1 MGNFIG
7 PEPVRSYAPLAVKD
21 DFSGDGSTT
30 TFDLSRDITP
40 GGQNSLLLYVGTT
53 IQEPGVDYTI
63 GNDGSGNPR
72 RITFTS
78 APASGSNNIFAIH
91 RDRETG
97 RFTPDDNSVGNGQ
110 LESTAITGFSNV
122 TAASGDSLLISD
134 VSDSGNLKK
143 VTATSIA
150 ALAST
155 DLVGDTS
162 PQLGGDLDVNANDI
176 VSAGNND
183 ITLLPNGTGKVIIDG
198 NGSSG
203 GVSIDDGNIDIRTAT
218 GVVSKVK
225 FYCESSNAHAQTL
238 QAQPHSAASSA
249 VLTLPVATGTL
260 VGTGDTSSVS
270 NTMLAG
276 SIAASK
282 LAGSIGN
289 SKLSNSSIT
298 VSDGSSSTAIALGGT
313 ATFSGTANEV
323 DVAESSG
330 TITIGLPNDIVVA
343 GNLTV
348 NGTTTTI
355 NTTNLAVTDN
365 LVELNQG
372 LTGAASNDSGI
383 LIERG
388 STGNNAIMAWDES
401 ADSFILGTTTATASD
416 TGNLTIAAAPLAV
429 SSISATELDMGDSQ
443 KIKLGAGNDLEIF
456 HDGANSIISDTGTGD
471 LILKGAADIKLRGSN
486 DEDMIVASMNGG
498 VSIYYNDTVHLA
510 TTSAGVTI
518 TGDTTL
524 TGQLSLAD
532 SQKIKLGASD
542 DLEIYH
548 DGNDSYIKDSA
559 GTGDLLIYSN
569 KLQITKA
576 NGLDTMAIFTGDGSV
591 ELRYDDSVKFE
602 TTSGGVTITGTATAT
617 TFSGSGASLT
627 SLPAGNL
634 TGTLPAISG
643 ASLTNLPLG
652 PSSATAVGAIKY
664 FALYYKGSGG
674 APTSASIGNG
684 SEVTPSTYD
693 VSNLYLSNSP
703 EYKRSGSSA
712 GPQDVSNL
720 SYLVPGF
727 AGTNDITGKTR
738 ASETGTWRCI
748 SSTIY
753 SRFTT
758 SGNSGGTYY
767 VSGGGLFQRVS

>member
-429 SSISATELDMGDSQ
+429 SSISATELDMGDSN

-456 HDGANSIISDTGTGD
+456 HDGSNSIISDTGTGD

-510 TTSAGVTI
+510 TTSAGATI
-518 TGDTTL
+518 TGVL
-524 TGQLSLAD
+524 TSDGLD
-532 SQKIKLGASD
+532 MGDNEKVKLGNAG

-548 DGNDSYIKDSA
+548 DGTNSFIKDV
-559 GTGDLLIYSN
+559 GTG
-569 KLQITKA
+569 
-576 NGLDTMAIFTGDGSV
+576 GLFLRGDTTINLGVGSESAFKGTINGSV
-591 ELRYDDSVKFE
+591 ELYYDDTKKFE
-602 TTSGGVTITGTATAT
+602 TTNTGVTITGTATAT

-703 EYKRSGSSA
+703 EYKRSGSSS
-712 GPQDVSNL
+712 GPQDTSTL

>member
-40 GGQNSLLLYVGTT
+40 AGQNSLLLFVGTT
-53 IQEPGVDYTI
+53 IQEPGVDFTI

-78 APASGSNNIFAIH
+78 APASGTNNIFAIH

-97 RFTPDDNSVGNGQ
+97 RFTPDDNTVGNGQ
-110 LESTAITGFSNV
+110 LESTAVTGFSNV

-143 VTATSIA
+143 VTASSLVALTST
-150 ALAST
+150 ALSN
-155 DLVGDTS
+155 DTS
-162 PQLGGDLDVNANDI
+162 PQLGGDLDVNSNDI
-176 VSAGNND
+176 VSTSNGN
-183 ITLLPNGTGKVIIDG
+183 ISLLPNGTGKVIIDG
-198 NGSSG
+198 NGTSG

-260 VGTGDTSSVS
+260 VGTGDTGSVS

-276 SIAASK
+276 SIAADK

-289 SKLSNSSIT
+289 AKLSNSSIT

-388 STGNNAIMAWDES
+388 STGNNAIIAWDES
-401 ADSFILGTTTATASD
+401 ADSFIVGTTTATASD
-416 TGNLTIAAAPLAV
+416 TGNLSITAAPFAA
-429 SSISATELDMGDSQ
+429 STMSATELSLGD
-443 KIKLGAGNDLEIF
+443 
-456 HDGANSIISDTGTGD
+456 
-471 LILKGAADIKLRGSN
+471 
-486 DEDMIVASMNGG
+486 DE
-498 VSIYYNDTVHLA
+498 
-510 TTSAGVTI
+510 
-518 TGDTTL
+518 
-524 TGQLSLAD
+524 
-532 SQKIKLGASD
+532 KIKLGASS
-542 DLEIYH
+542 DLEIFH
-548 DGNDSYIKDSA
+548 EASNNRGIIKES
-559 GTGDLLIYSN
+559 GTGDLHIRSADFYLKNADGTKTYFTAVEDAEV
-569 KLQITKA
+569 KLYH
-576 NGLDTMAIFTGDGSV
+576 N
-591 ELRYDDSVKFE
+591 DSE
-602 TTSGGVTITGTATAT
+602 RLSTTAAGVTVTGIVTATPPAAGGIGS
-617 TFSGSGASLT
+617 FSYFTLFSKDSNNPTNTDIDIGAEVVVSTYESGNLHLAANFDDFGGETGAVIGGYGFILSGARAITVNSNAKAVRT
-627 SLPAGNL
+627 
-634 TGTLPAISG
+634 TL
-643 ASLTNLPLG
+643 
-652 PSSATAVGAIKY
+652 
-664 FALYYKGSGG
+664 
-674 APTSASIGNG
+674 
-684 SEVTPSTYD
+684 
-693 VSNLYLSNSP
+693 
-703 EYKRSGSSA
+703 
-712 GPQDVSNL
+712 
-720 SYLVPGF
+720 
-727 AGTNDITGKTR
+727 
-738 ASETGTWRCI
+738 TGTWRFIGKCAYR
-748 SSTIY
+748 SA
-753 SRFTT
+753 
-758 SGNSGGTYY
+758 GSGGSAYAQ
-767 VSGGGLFQRVS
+767 SQSALAIRIS

>member
-40 GGQNSLLLYVGTT
+40 AGQNSLLLFVGTT
-53 IQEPGVDYTI
+53 IQEPGVDFTL

-78 APASGSNNIFAIH
+78 APASGTNNIFAIH

-110 LESTAITGFSNV
+110 LESTAVTGFSNV
-122 TAASGDSLLISD
+122 TAAAGDSLLISD

-143 VTATSIA
+143 VLASSIA
-150 ALAST
+150 SLAAT
-155 DLVGDTS
+155 DIVGDSS
-162 PQLGGDLDVNANDI
+162 PQLGGDLDVNGNDL
-176 VSAGNND
+176 VSVSNGN
-183 ITLLPNGTGKVIIDG
+183 ISLLPNGTGKVVIDG

-218 GVVSKVK
+218 GAVSKIK
-225 FYCESSNAHAQTL
+225 FYCETSNAHAQTL

-260 VGTGDTSSVS
+260 VGTGDTGSVS

-298 VSDGSSSTAIALGGT
+298 VSDGSNSTATALGGT
-313 ATFSGTANEV
+313 ITFSGTSNEV

-388 STGNNAIMAWDES
+388 STGNNAIIAWDES
-401 ADSFILGTTTATASD
+401 ADSFIVGTTTATASD
-416 TGNLTIAAAPLAV
+416 TGNLTIAAAPFAASTL
-429 SSISATELDMGDSQ
+429 SATELDMGDSE
-443 KIKLGAGNDLEIF
+443 KIRLGAGNDLEIY
-456 HDGANSIISDTGTGD
+456 HNGNDSIIADTGTGD
-471 LILKGAADIKLRGSN
+471 LVIAGDQVQITNAAASENKAIFTSDGA
-486 DEDMIVASMNGG
+486 
-498 VSIYYNDTVHLA
+498 VSLYYDNVKKFE
-510 TTSAGVTI
+510 TTSAGATI

-548 DGNDSYIKDSA
+548 DTSNSYIADT
-559 GTGDLLIYSN
+559 GTGSLKILTNS
-569 KLQITKA
+569 L
-576 NGLDTMAIFTGDGSV
+576 
-591 ELRYDDSVKFE
+591 SVKNAADNE
-602 TTSGGVTITGTATAT
+602 EMISASENGAVSLYYDNNAKLSTASGGVTITGTATAT

-643 ASLTNLPLG
+643 AALTNIPLG
-652 PSSATAVGAIKY
+652 PTSSTAVGALKE
-664 FALYYKGSGG
+664 FALYYKNSGG
-674 APTSASIGNG
+674 APASLNVAVGDEI
-684 SEVTPSTYD
+684 TPATYD
-693 VSNLYLSNSP
+693 VNNMYLGVPQTLTVNVP
-703 EYKRSGSSA
+703 ASGGAVNTMGLFRGFRASS
-712 GPQDVSNL
+712 DV
-720 SYLVPGF
+720 
-727 AGTNDITGKTR
+727 TGQTR
-738 ASETGTWRCI
+738 ATETGTWRCVA
-748 SSTIY
+748 TAAY
-753 SRFTT
+753 TGGTT
-758 SGNSGGTYY
+758 SGQNGISYHL
-767 VSGGGLFQRVS
+767 SLAGLFQRIS

>member
-401 ADSFILGTTTATASD
+401 ADGFILGTTTATASD

-429 SSISATELDMGDSQ
+429 SSISATELDMGDSN

-456 HDGANSIISDTGTGD
+456 HDGSNSIISDTGTGD

-510 TTSAGVTI
+510 TTSAGATI
-518 TGDTTL
+518 TGVL
-524 TGQLSLAD
+524 TSDGLD
-532 SQKIKLGASD
+532 MGDNEKVKLGNAG

-548 DGNDSYIKDSA
+548 DGTNSFIKDV
-559 GTGDLLIYSN
+559 GTG
-569 KLQITKA
+569 
-576 NGLDTMAIFTGDGSV
+576 GLFLRGDTTINLGVGSESAFKGTINGSV
-591 ELRYDDSVKFE
+591 ELYYDDTKKFE
-602 TTSGGVTITGTATAT
+602 TTNTGVTITGTATAT

-703 EYKRSGSSA
+703 EYKRSGSSS
-712 GPQDVSNL
+712 GPQDTSTL

>member
-40 GGQNSLLLYVGTT
+40 AGQNSLLLFVGTT
-53 IQEPGVDYTI
+53 IQEPGVDFTI

-78 APASGSNNIFAIH
+78 APASGTNNIFAIH

-97 RFTPDDNSVGNGQ
+97 RFTPDDNTVGNGQ
-110 LESTAITGFSNV
+110 LESTAVTGFSNV

-143 VTATSIA
+143 VLASSLV
-150 ALAST
+150 ALAAT
-155 DLVGDTS
+155 DLSNDTS
-162 PQLGGDLDVNANDI
+162 PQLGGDLDVNSNDI
-176 VSAGNND
+176 VSTSNGN
-183 ITLLPNGTGKVIIDG
+183 ISLLPNGTGKVIIDG
-198 NGSSG
+198 NGTSG

-260 VGTGDTSSVS
+260 VGTGDTGSVS

-276 SIAASK
+276 SIAADK

-289 SKLSNSSIT
+289 AKLSNSSIT

-388 STGNNAIMAWDES
+388 STGNNAIIAWDES
-401 ADSFILGTTTATASD
+401 ADSFIVGTTTATASD
-416 TGNLTIAAAPLAV
+416 TGNLSITAAPFAA
-429 SSISATELDMGDSQ
+429 STMSATELSLGD
-443 KIKLGAGNDLEIF
+443 
-456 HDGANSIISDTGTGD
+456 
-471 LILKGAADIKLRGSN
+471 
-486 DEDMIVASMNGG
+486 DE
-498 VSIYYNDTVHLA
+498 
-510 TTSAGVTI
+510 
-518 TGDTTL
+518 
-524 TGQLSLAD
+524 
-532 SQKIKLGASD
+532 KIKLGASS
-542 DLEIYH
+542 DLEIFH
-548 DGNDSYIKDSA
+548 ESSSNTGIIKES
-559 GTGDLLIYSN
+559 GTGDLHIRSADFYLKNADGTKTYFTAVEDAEV
-569 KLQITKA
+569 KLYH
-576 NGLDTMAIFTGDGSV
+576 N
-591 ELRYDDSVKFE
+591 DSE
-602 TTSGGVTITGTATAT
+602 RLSTTAAGVTVTGIVTATPPAAGGIGS
-617 TFSGSGASLT
+617 FSYFTLFSKDSNNPTNTDIDIGAEVVVSTYESGNLHLAANFDDFGGETGAVIGGYGFILSGARAITVNSNAKAVRT
-627 SLPAGNL
+627 
-634 TGTLPAISG
+634 TL
-643 ASLTNLPLG
+643 
-652 PSSATAVGAIKY
+652 
-664 FALYYKGSGG
+664 
-674 APTSASIGNG
+674 
-684 SEVTPSTYD
+684 
-693 VSNLYLSNSP
+693 
-703 EYKRSGSSA
+703 
-712 GPQDVSNL
+712 
-720 SYLVPGF
+720 
-727 AGTNDITGKTR
+727 
-738 ASETGTWRCI
+738 TGTWRFIGKCAYR
-748 SSTIY
+748 SA
-753 SRFTT
+753 
-758 SGNSGGTYY
+758 GSGGSAYAQ
-767 VSGGGLFQRVS
+767 SQSALAIRIS

>member
-40 GGQNSLLLYVGTT
+40 GGQNSLLLFVGTT

-110 LESTAITGFSNV
+110 LEPTAITGFSNV

-143 VTATSIA
+143 ATATSIA

-155 DLVGDTS
+155 DLVGDTT

-176 VSAGNND
+176 ISAGNNN
-183 ITLLPNGTGKVIIDG
+183 ISLLPNGTGKVVMDG
-198 NGSSG
+198 DGSSG
-203 GVSIDDGNIDIRTAT
+203 GVSIDDGNIDIRTAS

-225 FYCESSNAHAQTL
+225 FYCESNNAHAQTL

-289 SKLSNSSIT
+289 SKLSNSSIS

-388 STGNNAIMAWDES
+388 STGDNAIMAWDES
-401 ADSFILGTTTATASD
+401 SDGFILGTTTATASD
-416 TGNLTIAAAPLAV
+416 TGNLSITVAPIAV
-429 SSISATELDMGDSQ
+429 SSISATELDMGDS
-443 KIKLGAGNDLEIF
+443 N
-456 HDGANSIISDTGTGD
+456 
-471 LILKGAADIKLRGSN
+471 
-486 DEDMIVASMNGG
+486 
-498 VSIYYNDTVHLA
+498 
-510 TTSAGVTI
+510 
-518 TGDTTL
+518 
-524 TGQLSLAD
+524 
-532 SQKIKLGASD
+532 KIKLGASN

-548 DGNDSYIKDSA
+548 DGTNSIIDNNTGQLKVNGDDIHFMNAADSETMLDMAANGAVTLYYDDSA
-559 GTGDLLIYSN
+559 KLATTSAGATITGVLTSDGVDMGDDEKIRFGGSQDLEIYHESSNNRGIIKESGTGDLHIQADDFYIKNAAGTETLFYA
-569 KLQITKA
+569 LEDGA
-576 NGLDTMAIFTGDGSV
+576 VGL
-591 ELRYDDSVKFE
+591 YHDDSVKLV
-602 TTSGGVTITGTATAT
+602 TTSAGVTITGTATAT

-643 ASLTNLPLG
+643 ANLTNIPLG
-652 PSSATAVGAIKY
+652 PSSATAVGALKE
-664 FALYYKGSGG
+664 FAIYYKGSGG
-674 APTSASIGNG
+674 AAVGLTISIGD
-684 SEVTPSTYD
+684 EITPGTYD
-693 VSNLYLSNSP
+693 VSNMYLGVPQNLTVNVP
-703 EYKRSGSSA
+703 ASGGTVNEMGLFRGFRASSDVA
-712 GPQDVSNL
+712 GQ
-720 SYLVPGF
+720 
-727 AGTNDITGKTR
+727 TR
-738 ASETGTWRCI
+738 ATETGTWRCI
-748 SSTIY
+748 TPAFY
-753 SRFTT
+753 T
-758 SGNSGGTYY
+758 GGTTAGQNGISYHL
-767 VSGGGLFQRVS
+767 SLAGLFQRIS

>member
-40 GGQNSLLLYVGTT
+40 AGQNSLLLFVGTT
-53 IQEPGVDYTI
+53 IQEPGVDFTI

-78 APASGSNNIFAIH
+78 APASGTNNIFAIH

-97 RFTPDDNSVGNGQ
+97 RFTPDDNTVGNGQ
-110 LESTAITGFSNV
+110 LESTAVTGFSNV

-143 VTATSIA
+143 VLASSLV
-150 ALAST
+150 ALAAT
-155 DLVGDTS
+155 DLSNDTS
-162 PQLGGDLDVNANDI
+162 PQLGGDLDVNGNDI
-176 VSAGNND
+176 VSTSNAN
-183 ITLLPNGTGKVIIDG
+183 ISLLPNGTGKVVIDG

-260 VGTGDTSSVS
+260 VGTGDTGSVS

-276 SIAASK
+276 SIAADK

-289 SKLSNSSIT
+289 AKLSNSSIT

-388 STGNNAIMAWDES
+388 STGNNAIIAWDES
-401 ADSFILGTTTATASD
+401 ADSFIVGTTTATASD
-416 TGNLTIAAAPLAV
+416 TGNLTIAAAPFAA
-429 SSISATELDMGDSQ
+429 SSVSATELSMGDDE

-456 HDGANSIISDTGTGD
+456 HESSSNTGIIKESGSGD
-471 LILKGAADIKLRGSN
+471 LHIRSADFYLKNADGTKTYFTAVEDAEVKFYHN
-486 DEDMIVASMNGG
+486 DSERLS
-498 VSIYYNDTVHLA
+498 
-510 TTSAGVTI
+510 TTAAGVTVTGIVTATPPAAGGIGSFSYFTLFSKDSNNPTNTDIDIGAEVVVSTYESGNLHLAANFDDFGGETGAVIGGYGFILSGARAI
-518 TGDTTL
+518 TVNSNAKAVRTTL
-524 TGQLSLAD
+524 TGTWRFIGKCA
-532 SQKIKLGASD
+532 
-542 DLEIYH
+542 YR
-548 DGNDSYIKDSA
+548 SA
-559 GTGDLLIYSN
+559 
-569 KLQITKA
+569 
-576 NGLDTMAIFTGDGSV
+576 
-591 ELRYDDSVKFE
+591 
-602 TTSGGVTITGTATAT
+602 
-617 TFSGSGASLT
+617 
-627 SLPAGNL
+627 
-634 TGTLPAISG
+634 
-643 ASLTNLPLG
+643 
-652 PSSATAVGAIKY
+652 
-664 FALYYKGSGG
+664 GSGG
-674 APTSASIGNG
+674 SAYAQSQ
-684 SEVTPSTYD
+684 
-693 VSNLYLSNSP
+693 
-703 EYKRSGSSA
+703 SA
-712 GPQDVSNL
+712 L
-720 SYLVPGF
+720 
-727 AGTNDITGKTR
+727 AIR
-738 ASETGTWRCI
+738 I
-748 SSTIY
+748 S
-753 SRFTT
+753 
-758 SGNSGGTYY
+758 
-767 VSGGGLFQRVS
+767 

>member
-40 GGQNSLLLYVGTT
+40 AGQNSLLLFVGTT
-53 IQEPGVDYTI
+53 IQEPGVDFTI

-78 APASGSNNIFAIH
+78 APASGTNNIFAIH

-97 RFTPDDNSVGNGQ
+97 RFTPDDNTVGNGQ
-110 LESTAITGFSNV
+110 LESTAVTGFSNV

-143 VTATSIA
+143 VLASSLV
-150 ALAST
+150 ALAAT
-155 DLVGDTS
+155 DLSNDTS
-162 PQLGGDLDVNANDI
+162 PQLGGDLDVNSNDI
-176 VSAGNND
+176 VSTSNGN
-183 ITLLPNGTGKVIIDG
+183 ISLLPNGTGKVIIDG
-198 NGSSG
+198 NGTSG

-260 VGTGDTSSVS
+260 VGTGDTGSVS

-276 SIAASK
+276 SIAADK

-289 SKLSNSSIT
+289 AKLSNSSIT

-388 STGNNAIMAWDES
+388 STGNNAIIAWDES
-401 ADSFILGTTTATASD
+401 ADSFIVGTTTATASD
-416 TGNLTIAAAPLAV
+416 TGNLSITAAPFAASTV
-429 SSISATELDMGDSQ
+429 SATELSMGDDE
-443 KIKLGAGNDLEIF
+443 KIKLGAGNDLEVYHSGTDSVIKDAGTGPLKIMSNELQLRNVADDENLAVF
-456 HDGANSIISDTGTGD
+456 YQDGAAELYHNNSKKI
-471 LILKGAADIKLRGSN
+471 
-486 DEDMIVASMNGG
+486 E
-498 VSIYYNDTVHLA
+498 
-510 TTSAGVTI
+510 TTSTGATI
-518 TGDTTL
+518 TGNLIISNVPTSDPNI
-524 TGQLSLAD
+524 A
-532 SQKIKLGASD
+532 GA
-542 DLEIYH
+542 LY
-548 DGNDSYIKDSA
+548 
-559 GTGDLLIYSN
+559 
-569 KLQITKA
+569 
-576 NGLDTMAIFTGDGSV
+576 
-591 ELRYDDSVKFE
+591 
-602 TTSGGVTITGTATAT
+602 TS
-617 TFSGSGASLT
+617 S
-627 SLPAGNL
+627 
-634 TGTLPAISG
+634 GTLK
-643 ASLTNLPLG
+643 
-652 PSSATAVGAIKY
+652 V
-664 FALYYKGSGG
+664 
-674 APTSASIGNG
+674 
-684 SEVTPSTYD
+684 ST
-693 VSNLYLSNSP
+693 
-703 EYKRSGSSA
+703 G
-712 GPQDVSNL
+712 
-720 SYLVPGF
+720 
-727 AGTNDITGKTR
+727 
-738 ASETGTWRCI
+738 
-748 SSTIY
+748 
-753 SRFTT
+753 
-758 SGNSGGTYY
+758 
-767 VSGGGLFQRVS
+767 

>member
-429 SSISATELDMGDSQ
+429 SSISATELDMGDSN

-456 HDGANSIISDTGTGD
+456 HDGSNSIISDTGTGD

-510 TTSAGVTI
+510 TTSAGATI
-518 TGDTTL
+518 TGVL
-524 TGQLSLAD
+524 TSDGLD
-532 SQKIKLGASD
+532 MGDNEKVKLGND
-542 DLEIYH
+542 GDLEIYH
-548 DGNDSYIKDSA
+548 DGTNSFIKDV
-559 GTGDLLIYSN
+559 GTG
-569 KLQITKA
+569 
-576 NGLDTMAIFTGDGSV
+576 GLFLRGDTTINLGVGSESAFKGTINGSV
-591 ELRYDDSVKFE
+591 ELYYDDTKKFE
-602 TTSGGVTITGTATAT
+602 TTNTGVTITGTATAT

-703 EYKRSGSSA
+703 EYKRSGSSS
-712 GPQDVSNL
+712 GPQDTSTL

>member
-40 GGQNSLLLYVGTT
+40 AGQNSLLLFVGTT
-53 IQEPGVDYTI
+53 IQEPGVDFTI

-97 RFTPDDNSVGNGQ
+97 RFTPDDNTVGSGQ
-110 LESTAITGFSNV
+110 LESTAVTGFSNV

-134 VSDSGNLKK
+134 ASDSGNLKK
-143 VTATSIA
+143 VLASSLV
-150 ALAST
+150 ALAAT
-155 DLVGDTS
+155 DLSNDTS
-162 PQLGGDLDVNANDI
+162 PQLGGDLDVNSNDI
-176 VSAGNND
+176 VSTSNAN
-183 ITLLPNGTGKVIIDG
+183 ISLLPNGTGKVVIDG

-218 GVVSKVK
+218 GAVSKIK

-260 VGTGDTSSVS
+260 IGTGDTGSVS

-298 VSDGSSSTAIALGGT
+298 VSDGSNSTAIALGGT
-313 ATFSGTANEV
+313 ATFSGTSNEV

-330 TITIGLPNDIVVA
+330 TITIGLPNDVTIT

-348 NGTTTTI
+348 NGTTTTVNST
-355 NTTNLAVTDN
+355 NTTLDDN
-365 LVELNQG
+365 LLELNS
-372 LTGAASNDSGI
+372 GATSNANDSGI
-383 LIERG
+383 IIERG
-388 STGNNAIMAWDES
+388 STGNNAIFVWDES
-401 ADSFILGTTTATASD
+401 ADSFIVGTTTATASD
-416 TGNLTIAAAPLAV
+416 TGNLTIAAAPFAA
-429 SSISATELDMGDSQ
+429 SSVSATELSMGDSE

-456 HDGANSIISDTGTGD
+456 HDGSNSVIADTGTGNLTVKASAFHVD
-471 LILKGAADIKLRGSN
+471 NAAG
-486 DEDMIVASMNGG
+486 DEAMIRATEDDAVELYHNNSKK
-498 VSIYYNDTVHLA
+498 IE

-518 TGDTTL
+518 
-524 TGQLSLAD
+524 S
-532 SQKIKLGASD
+532 
-542 DLEIYH
+542 
-548 DGNDSYIKDSA
+548 
-559 GTGDLLIYSN
+559 
-569 KLQITKA
+569 
-576 NGLDTMAIFTGDGSV
+576 
-591 ELRYDDSVKFE
+591 
-602 TTSGGVTITGTATAT
+602 GTATAT

-627 SLPAGNL
+627 SLPAANL

-643 ASLTNLPLG
+643 ANLTSLPVVV
-652 PSSATAVGAIKY
+652 PADKDAIGAIRE
-664 FALYYKGSGG
+664 FALYYKGSGTPSTG
-674 APTSASIGNG
+674 MTINIAD
-684 SEVTPSTYD
+684 EVTPNTYD
-693 VSNLYLSNSP
+693 TNSMYLGVP
-703 EYKRSGSSA
+703 EVIDINFPTTAGS
-712 GPQDVSNL
+712 L
-720 SYLVPGF
+720 SQLGQMRGF
-727 AGTNDITGKTR
+727 RATSDPTGKTR
-738 ASETGTWRCI
+738 GPGGTWRCLAQAKYTEG
-748 SSTIY
+748 SS
-753 SRFTT
+753 
-758 SGNSGGTYY
+758 SGGSGITYHL
-767 VSGGGLFQRVS
+767 SLAGLFQRIS

>member
-7 PEPVRSYAPLAVKD
+7 PEPVRNFAPLAVKD

-30 TFDLSRDITP
+30 TFDLSRDIP
-40 GGQNSLLLYVGTT
+40 AGGQNSLLLFVGTT

-78 APASGSNNIFAIH
+78 APANGSNNIFAIH

-97 RFTPDDNSVGNGQ
+97 RFVPDDNSVGNGQ
-110 LESTAITGFSNV
+110 LEPTAITGFSNV
-122 TAASGDSLLISD
+122 TAATGDSLLISD

-143 VTATSIA
+143 VTASSLV
-150 ALAST
+150 ALTST
-155 DLVGDTS
+155 DLSNDTS
-162 PQLGGDLDVNANDI
+162 PQLGGDLDVNSNDI
-176 VSAGNND
+176 VSTSNGN
-183 ITLLPNGTGKVIIDG
+183 ISLLPNGTGKVIIDG
-198 NGSSG
+198 NGTSG

-388 STGNNAIMAWDES
+388 STGNNAIIAWDES
-401 ADSFILGTTTATASD
+401 ADSFIVGTTTATASD
-416 TGNLTIAAAPLAV
+416 TGNLSITAAPFAA
-429 SSISATELDMGDSQ
+429 STMSATELSLGDDE

-456 HDGANSIISDTGTGD
+456 HESSSNTGIIKESGSGD
-471 LILKGAADIKLRGSN
+471 LHIRSANYYLKNTDNTKTYFTAVEDAEVKLYHN
-486 DEDMIVASMNGG
+486 DSEK
-498 VSIYYNDTVHLA
+498 LA
-510 TTSAGVTI
+510 TTAAGVTVTGIVTATPPAAGGIGSFSYFTLFSKDSNNPTNTDIDIGAEVAVASYESGNLHLAANFDDYGGETGAVIGGYGFILSGGRAI
-518 TGDTTL
+518 TTSSNAKAVRTTL
-524 TGQLSLAD
+524 TGTWRFIGKCA
-532 SQKIKLGASD
+532 
-542 DLEIYH
+542 YR
-548 DGNDSYIKDSA
+548 SA
-559 GTGDLLIYSN
+559 
-569 KLQITKA
+569 
-576 NGLDTMAIFTGDGSV
+576 
-591 ELRYDDSVKFE
+591 
-602 TTSGGVTITGTATAT
+602 
-617 TFSGSGASLT
+617 
-627 SLPAGNL
+627 
-634 TGTLPAISG
+634 
-643 ASLTNLPLG
+643 
-652 PSSATAVGAIKY
+652 
-664 FALYYKGSGG
+664 GSGG
-674 APTSASIGNG
+674 SAYAQSQ
-684 SEVTPSTYD
+684 
-693 VSNLYLSNSP
+693 
-703 EYKRSGSSA
+703 SA
-712 GPQDVSNL
+712 L
-720 SYLVPGF
+720 
-727 AGTNDITGKTR
+727 AIR
-738 ASETGTWRCI
+738 I
-748 SSTIY
+748 S
-753 SRFTT
+753 
-758 SGNSGGTYY
+758 
-767 VSGGGLFQRVS
+767 

>member
-40 GGQNSLLLYVGTT
+40 GGQNSLLLFVGTT

-78 APASGSNNIFAIH
+78 APASGTNNIFAIH

-143 VTATSIA
+143 ATATSIA

-155 DLVGDTS
+155 DLVGDTT

-176 VSAGNND
+176 ISAGNNN
-183 ITLLPNGTGKVIIDG
+183 ISLLPNGTGKVVMDG
-198 NGSSG
+198 DGSSG
-203 GVSIDDGNIDIRTAT
+203 GVSIDDGNIDIRTAS

-225 FYCESSNAHAQTL
+225 FYCESNNAHAQTL

-260 VGTGDTSSVS
+260 VGTGDTGSVS

-276 SIAASK
+276 SIAADK

-289 SKLSNSSIT
+289 AKLSNSSIT

-388 STGNNAIMAWDES
+388 STGDNAIMAWDES
-401 ADSFILGTTTATASD
+401 SDSFILGTTTATASD
-416 TGNLTIAAAPLAV
+416 TGNLSITVAPIAV
-429 SSISATELDMGDSQ
+429 SSISATELDMGDSN
-443 KIKLGAGNDLEIF
+443 KIKLGASNDLEIF
-456 HDGANSIISDTGTGD
+456 HDGANSFISDTGTGD

-510 TTSAGVTI
+510 TTTAGATI
-518 TGDTTL
+518 TGVL
-524 TGQLSLAD
+524 TSDGVDMGDDEKIRFGAGQ
-532 SQKIKLGASD
+532 

-548 DGNDSYIKDSA
+548 ESSNNRGIIKEG
-559 GTGDLLIYSN
+559 GTGDLHIRSADFYLKN
-569 KLQITKA
+569 ADGTKTYLTA
-576 NGLDTMAIFTGDGSV
+576 VEDAAVGL
-591 ELRYDDSVKFE
+591 YHNDSVRL
-602 TTSGGVTITGTATAT
+602 TTTAAGVTVAGTATAT

-643 ASLTNLPLG
+643 ASLTNIPLG
-652 PSSATAVGAIKY
+652 PSSATAVGALKE
-664 FALYYKGSGG
+664 FAIYYKGSGG
-674 APTSASIGNG
+674 SAVSQTVSIGD
-684 SEVTPSTYD
+684 EITPGTYD
-693 VSNLYLSNSP
+693 VSNMYLGVP
-703 EYKRSGSSA
+703 ETLTVSVPTSGGAVSEMGVFSGFRDSA
-712 GPQDVSNL
+712 DV
-720 SYLVPGF
+720 
-727 AGTNDITGKTR
+727 AGKTR
-738 ASETGTWRCI
+738 ATETGTWRCVAPAFY
-748 SSTIY
+748 TGG
-753 SRFTT
+753 TT
-758 SGNSGGTYY
+758 SGQNGISYHL
-767 VSGGGLFQRVS
+767 SKAGLFQRIS

>member
-40 GGQNSLLLYVGTT
+40 AGQNSLLLFVGTT
-53 IQEPGVDYTI
+53 IQEPGVDFTI

-97 RFTPDDNSVGNGQ
+97 RFTPDDNTVGSGQ
-110 LESTAITGFSNV
+110 LESTAVTGFSNV

-134 VSDSGNLKK
+134 ASDSGNLKK
-143 VTATSIA
+143 VLASSLV
-150 ALAST
+150 ALAAT
-155 DLVGDTS
+155 DLSNDTS
-162 PQLGGDLDVNANDI
+162 PQLGGDLDVNSNDI
-176 VSAGNND
+176 VSTSNAN
-183 ITLLPNGTGKVIIDG
+183 ISLLPNGTGKVVIDG

-218 GVVSKVK
+218 GAVSKIK

-260 VGTGDTSSVS
+260 IGTGDTGSVS

-298 VSDGSSSTAIALGGT
+298 VSDGSNSTAIALGGT
-313 ATFSGTANEV
+313 ATFSGTSNEV

-330 TITIGLPNDIVVA
+330 TITIGLPNDVTIT

-348 NGTTTTI
+348 NGTTTTVNST
-355 NTTNLAVTDN
+355 NTTLDDN
-365 LVELNQG
+365 LLELNS
-372 LTGAASNDSGI
+372 GATSNANDSGI
-383 LIERG
+383 IIERG
-388 STGNNAIMAWDES
+388 STGNNAIFVWDES
-401 ADSFILGTTTATASD
+401 ADSFIVGTTTATASD
-416 TGNLTIAAAPLAV
+416 TGNLTIAAAPFAA
-429 SSISATELDMGDSQ
+429 STISATELDMGDSE

-456 HDGANSIISDTGTGD
+456 HDGSNSVIADTGTGNLTVKASAFHVD
-471 LILKGAADIKLRGSN
+471 NAAG
-486 DEDMIVASMNGG
+486 DEAMIRATEDDAVELYHNNSKK
-498 VSIYYNDTVHLA
+498 IE

-518 TGDTTL
+518 
-524 TGQLSLAD
+524 S
-532 SQKIKLGASD
+532 
-542 DLEIYH
+542 
-548 DGNDSYIKDSA
+548 
-559 GTGDLLIYSN
+559 
-569 KLQITKA
+569 
-576 NGLDTMAIFTGDGSV
+576 
-591 ELRYDDSVKFE
+591 
-602 TTSGGVTITGTATAT
+602 GTATAT

-627 SLPAGNL
+627 SLPAANL

-643 ASLTNLPLG
+643 ANLTSLPVVV
-652 PSSATAVGAIKY
+652 PADKDAIGAIRE
-664 FALYYKGSGG
+664 FALYYKGSGTPSTG
-674 APTSASIGNG
+674 MTINIAD
-684 SEVTPSTYD
+684 EVTPNTYD
-693 VSNLYLSNSP
+693 TNSMYLGVP
-703 EYKRSGSSA
+703 EVIDINFPTTAGS
-712 GPQDVSNL
+712 L
-720 SYLVPGF
+720 SQLGQMRGF
-727 AGTNDITGKTR
+727 RATSDPTGKTR
-738 ASETGTWRCI
+738 GPGGTWRCLAQAKYTEG
-748 SSTIY
+748 SS
-753 SRFTT
+753 
-758 SGNSGGTYY
+758 SGGSGITYHL
-767 VSGGGLFQRVS
+767 SLAGLFQRIS

>member
-40 GGQNSLLLYVGTT
+40 GGQNSLLLFVGTT

-78 APASGSNNIFAIH
+78 APASGTNNIFAIH

-122 TAASGDSLLISD
+122 TPATGDSLLISD

-143 VTATSIA
+143 VTASSLV
-150 ALAST
+150 ALTNT
-155 DLVGDTS
+155 DLSNDTS
-162 PQLGGDLDVNANDI
+162 PQLGGDLDVNSNDI
-176 VSAGNND
+176 VSTSNGN
-183 ITLLPNGTGKVIIDG
+183 ISLLPNGTGKVIIDG
-198 NGSSG
+198 NGTSG

-260 VGTGDTSSVS
+260 VGTGDTGSVS

-276 SIAASK
+276 SIAATK

-289 SKLSNSSIT
+289 AKLSNSSIS

-388 STGNNAIMAWDES
+388 STGNNAIIAWDES
-401 ADSFILGTTTATASD
+401 SDSFIVGTTTATASD
-416 TGNLTIAAAPLAV
+416 TGNLSITAAPFAA
-429 SSISATELDMGDSQ
+429 STMSATELSLGDDE

-456 HDGANSIISDTGTGD
+456 HESSNNRGIIKEGGTGD
-471 LILKGAADIKLRGSN
+471 LHIRSADFYLKNAGGTKTYFTAVEDGAVGLYHNDIVRL
-486 DEDMIVASMNGG
+486 
-498 VSIYYNDTVHLA
+498 
-510 TTSAGVTI
+510 TTTAAGVTV
-518 TGDTTL
+518 
-524 TGQLSLAD
+524 A
-532 SQKIKLGASD
+532 
-542 DLEIYH
+542 
-548 DGNDSYIKDSA
+548 
-559 GTGDLLIYSN
+559 
-569 KLQITKA
+569 
-576 NGLDTMAIFTGDGSV
+576 
-591 ELRYDDSVKFE
+591 
-602 TTSGGVTITGTATAT
+602 GTATAT

-627 SLPAGNL
+627 SLPAANV
-634 TGTLPAISG
+634 TGQL
-643 ASLTNLPLG
+643 
-652 PSSATAVGAIKY
+652 
-664 FALYYKGSGG
+664 
-674 APTSASIGNG
+674 
-684 SEVTPSTYD
+684 TPSTGGAGITIDYD
-693 VSNLYLSNSP
+693 SLPTSDPNVKGRLWIVNYGAAKVLAVSD
-703 EYKRSGSSA
+703 G
-712 GPQDVSNL
+712 
-720 SYLVPGF
+720 
-727 AGTNDITGKTR
+727 
-738 ASETGTWRCI
+738 
-748 SSTIY
+748 
-753 SRFTT
+753 
-758 SGNSGGTYY
+758 
-767 VSGGGLFQRVS
+767 

>member
-298 VSDGSSSTAIALGGT
+298 VSDGSSTTAIALGGT

-429 SSISATELDMGDSQ
+429 SSISATELDMGDSN

-510 TTSAGVTI
+510 TTSAGATI
-518 TGDTTL
+518 TGVL
-524 TGQLSLAD
+524 TSDGLD
-532 SQKIKLGASD
+532 MGDNEKVKLGNAG

-548 DGNDSYIKDSA
+548 DGTNSFIKDV
-559 GTGDLLIYSN
+559 GTG
-569 KLQITKA
+569 
-576 NGLDTMAIFTGDGSV
+576 GLFLRGDTTINLGVGSESAFKGTINGSV
-591 ELRYDDSVKFE
+591 ELYYDDTKKFE
-602 TTSGGVTITGTATAT
+602 TTNTGVTITGTATAT

-703 EYKRSGSSA
+703 EYKRSGSSS
-712 GPQDVSNL
+712 GPQDTSTL